1 MEASL
6 TFLLTLSQQGDRAAE
21 GEAMGLIY
29 HKLRTMARSLL
40 SRERRGHTLQ
50 ATALVSEVFLQKLRR
65 LTVPIESREHYFS
78 LAAHA
83 MREVLIDYARRRSAQ
98 RRQASVEA
106 VADLLM
112 SMKQPIMVFE
122 DRLAV
127 EQALTALAEL
137 DSKGAACIRCRFLDG
152 LSIQQTAAR
161 LGRPVW
167 RVRADCDF
175 GLSWMA
181 GHLGGPR

>member
-21 GEAMGLIY
+21 GAAIGLTY
-29 HKLRTMARSLL
+29 QKLRTMARSLL

-65 LTVPIESREHYFS
+65 ISVPIESREHYYS

-83 MREVLIDYARRRSAQ
+83 MREVLIDHARRRSAQ
-98 RRQASVEA
+98 RRHASVEA

-112 SMKQPIMVFE
+112 SMKQPTASE

-127 EQALTALAEL
+127 QQALSALAEL
-137 DSKGAACIRCRFLDG
+137 DAKGAACIRYRFLEG
-152 LSIQQTAAR
+152 LSIQQTAHR

-181 GHLGGPR
+181 RHLGGAR

>member
-21 GEAMGLIY
+21 GAAISLAY
-29 HKLRTMARSLL
+29 QKLRTMARSLL

-65 LTVPIESREHYFS
+65 ISVPIESREHYYS

-83 MREVLIDYARRRSAQ
+83 MREVLIDHARRRSAQ
-98 RRQASVEA
+98 RRHASVEA

-112 SMKQPIMVFE
+112 SMKQPHTASE

-127 EQALTALAEL
+127 QQALSALAEL
-137 DSKGAACIRCRFLDG
+137 DAKGAACIRCRFLEG
-152 LSIQQTAAR
+152 LSIQQTALR

-181 GHLGGPR
+181 SHLGGAR